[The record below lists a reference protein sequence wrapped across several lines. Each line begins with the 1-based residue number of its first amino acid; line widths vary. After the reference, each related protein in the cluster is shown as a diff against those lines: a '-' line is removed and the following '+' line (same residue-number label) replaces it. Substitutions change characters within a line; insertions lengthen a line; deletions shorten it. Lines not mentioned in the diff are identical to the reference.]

1 MLQQV
6 LCHCL
11 LCRRLT
17 GTTYTT
23 CILVPRSALRV
34 IKGTPRHNHFTQES
48 GLQVETSSCGDCG
61 GTIGKTA
68 DDPAFQ
74 DVFILF
80 AGLLDED
87 ISTFKPDAELWVKHR
102 ASWIEPLDFALQ
114 AQEFL

>member
-1 MLQQV
+1 MLHQA

-23 CILVPRSALRV
+23 CILVPRSALR
-34 IKGTPRHNHFTQES
+34 IISGTPRRNHFTQES
-48 GLQVETSSCGDCG
+48 GLKVETSFCGDCG
-61 GTIGKTA
+61 GMLGKTT
-68 DDPAFQ
+68 DDPAFA

-87 ISTFKPDAELWVKHR
+87 ISNFNPDTELWVKYR
-102 ASWIEPLDFALQ
+102 ASWITPIQSAAQ
-114 AQEFL
+114 AQEFS